1 MMTAANA
8 DPTLLCSL
16 ESARVDFG
24 SVTVISDVSLDVR
37 VGEVL
42 GIIGPNGS
50 GKTTLLNVISG
61 FVKPLSGQPRWIGRR
76 RSGSRPEALAR
87 HGVGRTF
94 QQPRLV
100 GELSCVDNV
109 RLALHAAPPAQGMS
123 PAKRCRELLD
133 EVGIAS
139 ADHDLR
145 VDQLSFG
152 TQRLVDF
159 ARALATAH
167 RVLLL
172 DEPTA
177 GSSPDDWEK
186 VGNIIA
192 ALKARDVAV
201 VVTDH
206 NLGFMRTVCERAVF
220 LHHGQLLAQG
230 ALADVLN
237 EPIVREAYVGAGR
250 AKGVLLRSPTA
261 TSGSEHTDSGLVV
274 KGLTAGYTGE
284 AVLHEVSFEVPP
296 ATMLGVVGA
305 NGAGKTT
312 LVDTIAGVVASR
324 TGSVVVDGCDL
335 TKLPPL
341 GRVRA
346 GVAHVREGRPV
357 FRSLSVLENLYVAQ
371 RGPRSERG
379 AAVSSVIERFPAL
392 EAKLNFPAGSL
403 SGGQQQMLVIARALM
418 SRPKILLLDEPTLGL
433 APSVADALMD
443 QIAAIAASGIAVLV
457 TDQDA
462 RRVLSV
468 ADHCLVLSAGHNV
481 LSGPQAEMESRIE
494 EIERA
499 YLGDA

>member
-1 MMTAANA
+1 MSTAIAGEE
-8 DPTLLCSL
+8 LLCSL
-16 ESARVDFG
+16 ESTRVVFG
-24 SVTVISDVSLDVR
+24 SVSVISDVSLDVHA
-37 VGEVL
+37 GEVL

-61 FVKPLSGQPRWIGRR
+61 FVKPVSGQPRWPGRR
-76 RSGSRPEALAR
+76 RPGSRPEALAR

-109 RLALHAAPPAQGMS
+109 RLALRAAPSAPGTS
-123 PAKRCRELLD
+123 PAKRCRELLA
-133 EVGIAS
+133 EVGVAS

-145 VDQLSFG
+145 VDGLSFG
-152 TQRLVDF
+152 TQRLVDLG
-159 ARALATAH
+159 RGLATAQ
-167 RVLLL
+167 RILLL

-177 GSSPDDWEK
+177 GTGPEDWRK
-186 VGNIIA
+186 VGNVIA
-192 ALKARDVAV
+192 ALKARGAAV

-230 ALADVLN
+230 DLGDVLN
-237 EPIVREAYVGAGR
+237 EPVVREAYVGAGR
-250 AKGVLLRSPTA
+250 AKRNPLPSPIRPNDSDA
-261 TSGSEHTDSGLVV
+261 ADSGLVV

-284 AVLHEVSFEVPP
+284 AVLHEVSLEVPP
-296 ATMLGVVGA
+296 AAMLGVVGA

-312 LVDTIAGVVASR
+312 LVDAIAGVVSAR
-324 TGSVVVDGCDL
+324 AGSVVLDGRDL
-335 TKLPPL
+335 SKLPAL
-341 GRVRA
+341 ARVQA

-357 FRSLSVLENLYVAQ
+357 FRSLSVLENLYVAH
-371 RGPRSERG
+371 RGPRSERASAVG
-379 AAVSSVIERFPAL
+379 AALDSFPAL
-392 EAKLNFPAGSL
+392 EAKLNLSAGSL

-418 SRPKILLLDEPTLGL
+418 ARPRVLLLDEPTLGL
-433 APSVADALMD
+433 APSIADALMD
-443 QIAAIAASGIAVLV
+443 QIAAIATSGIAVVV

-462 RRVLSV
+462 RRILSV
-468 ADHCLVLSAGHNV
+468 VDHCLVLSAGHRV
-481 LSGPQAEMESRIE
+481 LAGPRDEMESRIE

>member
-1 MMTAANA
+1 MTVATM
-8 DPTLLCSL
+8 DETLICSL
-16 ESARVDFG
+16 QRTRVEFG
-24 SVTVISDVSLDVR
+24 SVSVITDVSLDVR
-37 VGEVL
+37 AGEVL

-61 FVKPLSGQPRWIGRR
+61 FVKPVSGHPRWSGRR
-76 RSGSRPEALAR
+76 PGSRPETLAR

-109 RLALHAAPPAQGMS
+109 RLALPAAQSRPGVPAAQ
-123 PAKRCRELLD
+123 RCRQLLA
-133 EVGIAS
+133 EAGVSS

-152 TQRLVDF
+152 TQRLVDLG
-159 ARALATAH
+159 RALATAQ
-167 RVLLL
+167 RLLLL

-177 GSSPDDWEK
+177 GTGPEDWEK
-186 VGNIIA
+186 VAKVITD
-192 ALKARDVAV
+192 LKARGVAV

-230 ALADVLN
+230 DLGDVLN
-237 EPIVREAYVGAGR
+237 QEIVREAYVGAGR
-250 AKGVLLRSPTA
+250 DSRRRL
-261 TSGSEHTDSGLVV
+261 TSTGGPGASAVPESGLVV
-274 KGLTAGYTGE
+274 TGLTAGYTGE
-284 AVLHEVSFEVPP
+284 AVLHEVSLQVPP
-296 ATMLGVVGA
+296 AAMLGVVGA

-312 LVDTIAGVVASR
+312 LVDTIAGVITARS
-324 TGSVVVDGCDL
+324 GSVVVDGTEVTRTAAL
-335 TKLPPL
+335 A
-341 GRVRA
+341 RVRA

-357 FRSLSVLENLYVAQ
+357 FRSLSALENLYVAH
-371 RGPRSERG
+371 RGPRSERA
-379 AAVSSVIERFPAL
+379 AAVDAALERFPAL
-392 EAKLNFPAGSL
+392 ESKLHLPAGSL

-418 SRPKILLLDEPTLGL
+418 GRPKVLLLDEPTLGL
-433 APSVADALMD
+433 APSIADALMD
-443 QIAAIAASGIAVLV
+443 QIAAIAANGIAVVV

-468 ADHCLVLSAGHNV
+468 VDHCMVLSAGRNV
-481 LSGPQAEMESRIE
+481 LAGPREEMEDRID

>member
-1 MMTAANA
+1 MTTAIA
-8 DPTLLCSL
+8 DRTLICSL
-16 ESARVDFG
+16 ESTHVDFG
-24 SVTVISDVSLDVR
+24 SVSVISDVSLDVCA
-37 VGEVL
+37 GEVL

-61 FVKPLSGQPRWIGRR
+61 FVKPVSSRPSWPGRR
-76 RSGSRPEALAR
+76 RPGSRPETLAR

-109 RLALHAAPPAQGMS
+109 RLALRAAPPMAGVS
-123 PAKRCRELLD
+123 PAKRSRDLLD
-133 EVGIAS
+133 EVGVPS
-139 ADHDLR
+139 AEHDLR

-152 TQRLVDF
+152 TQRLVDLG
-159 ARALATAH
+159 RALATAQ
-167 RVLLL
+167 RILLL

-177 GSSPDDWEK
+177 GTGPEGWEK
-186 VGNIIA
+186 VGTVIA
-192 ALKARDVAV
+192 GLRARGVAV

-230 ALADVLN
+230 ALSEILN

-250 AKGVLLRSPTA
+250 AKRDPLPSSTTA
-261 TSGSEHTDSGLVV
+261 TGREVSDSGLVV
-274 KGLTAGYTGE
+274 TDLTAGYTGE
-284 AVLHEVSFEVPP
+284 AVLHKASLQVPP
-296 ATMLGVVGA
+296 AAMLGVVGA

-312 LVDTIAGVVASR
+312 LVDTIAGVVSARS
-324 TGSVVVDGCDL
+324 GSVVVDGNDV
-335 TKLPPL
+335 TRLPPL
-341 GRVRA
+341 ARVQA

-357 FRSLSVLENLYVAQ
+357 FRSLSVLENLYVAH
-371 RGPRSERG
+371 RGRRNDRATAVG
-379 AAVSSVIERFPAL
+379 AALERFPAL
-392 EAKLNFPAGSL
+392 EAKLNLPAGSL

-418 SRPKILLLDEPTLGL
+418 SRPRILLLDEPTLGL
-433 APSVADALMD
+433 APSIADALID
-443 QIAAIAASGIAVLV
+443 QIASIAASGIAVVV

-462 RRVLSV
+462 RRILSV
-468 ADHCLVLSAGHNV
+468 VDHCLVLSAGHVV
-481 LSGPQAEMESRIE
+481 LTGTRDDLESRID